1 MSSAAEPATWG
12 EAMLVP
18 LNWAHVPSC
27 AGTDERML
35 TPGAVTSGLSRSD
48 TGFGPADEKLA
59 ILFCLLAAAAVI
71 TPGALPGELID
82 PKPHSSASLPA
93 AIAGTTPAWAAAS
106 IAATT
111 MSFAGSIST
120 SPYEKLITSI
130 PSWTAASIPATISGA
145 LASRPNCSVG
155 MPPIL

>member
-1 MSSAAEPATWG
+1 MRPPPSWVVGTSCPLESTTGCPVSTSADLSCAVVQSGWRSLSSAAEPATWG

-82 PKPHSSASLPA
+82 PKPHS
-93 AIAGTTPAWAAAS
+93 
-106 IAATT
+106 
-111 MSFAGSIST
+111 
-120 SPYEKLITSI
+120 
-130 PSWTAASIPATISGA
+130 
-145 LASRPNCSVG
+145 
-155 MPPIL
+155 